1 MMKFAITLTFA
12 ALSTAVFGATPQM
25 QENVGLASSEVGG
38 GVSDDE
44 VQAFDVYDEITESIF
59 ESFRLYHPHECRDF
73 FVRKN
78 RSDGR
83 TYVDRLRRCD

>member
-1 MMKFAITLTFA
+1 MLKIAITLTFA
-12 ALSTAVFGATPQM
+12 AIGTAAFGATPQL
-25 QENVGLASSEVGG
+25 QENVGFASETAAA
-38 GVSDDE
+38 VSDDA

-73 FVRKN
+73 FVRKK
-78 RSDGR
+78 RSDGM

>member
-1 MMKFAITLTFA
+1 MLKIAITLTFA
-12 ALSTAVFGATPQM
+12 AIGTAAFGATPQL
-25 QENVGLASSEVGG
+25 QESVGVGSQAAA

-44 VQAFDVYDEITESIF
+44 VQAFNVYDEITESIF

-73 FVRKN
+73 FVRKK
-78 RSDGR
+78 RSDGM